1 MHRLDRIQDGTN
13 TSLWATTARLGLWM
27 ASQPYGLAVAVR
39 NGLYERGWLT
49 SERVGIPVVSI
60 GNLTAGGTGKSPTCV
75 FLARWFRQRGLRV
88 AILSRGY
95 KALQD
100 GMNDE
105 AKELEVLLPDVPHL
119 QSPDRVTTAKIAMEE
134 LEMELLLLDDGFQ
147 HRRLQRD
154 LDIVLL
160 DATEPFGYG
169 FLLPRGVLREPL
181 RALRRADIILATRAD
196 QVDGQRL
203 AAIRTTVQRYNPR
216 AAWIEAEHAGVGW
229 CNASGIEATLES
241 KCGQSVL
248 AVSAIGNPKAFEA
261 TLRKQGLDVVDHLIF
276 PDHHPFSQQDIA
288 GIERRASECQ
298 VAPQAIVCTG
308 KDLAKLGADRLGRWE
323 LWALKI
329 EMRIRTG
336 ADILDEHLVR
346 IAQTAKR
353 VSHDAD

>member
-13 TSLWATTARLGLWM
+13 STLWATTARVGLWI
-27 ASQPYGLAVAVR
+27 ASQPYGLVVAVR
-39 NGLYERGWLT
+39 NRLYERGWLV
-49 SERVGIPVVSI
+49 SQRVGIPVVSI

-75 FLARWFRQRGLRV
+75 FLARWFRERGVRV

-119 QSPDRVTTAKIAMEE
+119 QSPDRVATARIAVEE

-181 RALRRADIILATRAD
+181 RALRRADIVVATRAD

-216 AAWIEAEHAGVGW
+216 AAWIESEHAGVGW
-229 CNASGIEATLES
+229 CNASGIEQPLES
-241 KCGQSVL
+241 KCGQAVL

-261 TLRKQGLDVVDHLIF
+261 TLRKQGLDVIDHMIF
-276 PDHHPFSQQDIA
+276 PDHHPFSQHDIA
-288 GIERRASECQ
+288 SMERRASECD
-298 VAPQAIVCTG
+298 VTPQAIVCTG

-323 LWALKI
+323 LWALRI
-329 EMRIRTG
+329 EMKVRTG

-346 IAQTAKR
+346 IAQAAKR
-353 VSHDAD
+353 DRNNAG